1 MTSFGEIM
9 YLFCIC
15 VIHFFKITFN
25 HALADGMALVD
36 CFCCLDNGFVYSCG
50 LLCVL
55 ELCQCLC
62 YVVTI
67 LSHFFFLLVLLFCAF
82 GC

>member
-1 MTSFGEIM
+1 MTSFCEIM

-25 HALADGMALVD
+25 QALADGIALVD

-55 ELCQCLC
+55 ELC
-62 YVVTI
+62 
-67 LSHFFFLLVLLFCAF
+67 
-82 GC
+82 